1 MKVFAYFEQIP
12 GMKPDLQLLDS
23 WRRSWEH
30 YGWQPE
36 ELSREQA
43 FARAPAAAAR
53 IVQSPELGRGPCPE
67 GYNYATHLRW
77 CAFAPIGGLIVDYD
91 VINNGFTPAELDRLK
106 AKHDPEAPIFLN
118 ACPCCCA
125 VYAEPSAAAK
135 MLARIL
141 EHEEFARV
149 AYNPKHPEPWKMFP
163 GELSFVCHDQA
174 IFERFKD
181 DWQYP
186 AQSLVTEFGDGD
198 WRNAPLIHF
207 CNARTRSPRG
217 QMVRMCGLRGLR

>member
-12 GMKPDLQLLDS
+12 GIQPDLQLLDC
-23 WRRSWEH
+23 WRRTWEH

-36 ELSREQA
+36 ELTRAQATLRSPGAASRILA
-43 FARAPAAAAR
+43 SA
-53 IVQSPELGRGPCPE
+53 ELGRGPCPE

-77 CAFAPIGGLIVDYD
+77 AAFASIGGLIVDYD
-91 VINNGFTPAELDRLK
+91 VMNNGFTPDDLNRLRER
-106 AKHDPEAPIFLN
+106 HERERPIFLN

-125 VYAEPSAAAK
+125 VYAEPAAASR

-141 EHEEFARV
+141 QHEEEARD
-149 AYNPKHPEPWKMFP
+149 AASKGAALEFR

-186 AQSLVTEFGDGD
+186 EQSYVTEFGVGD

-207 CNARTRSPRG
+207 CNSRTKSPRG
-217 QMVRMCGLRGLR
+217 RVVRMSGIRGLR